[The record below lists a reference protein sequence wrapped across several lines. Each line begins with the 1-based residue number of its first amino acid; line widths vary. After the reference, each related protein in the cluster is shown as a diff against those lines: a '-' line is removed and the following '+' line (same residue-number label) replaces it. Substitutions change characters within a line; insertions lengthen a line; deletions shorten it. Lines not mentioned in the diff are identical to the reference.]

1 MYRYSRS
8 LPNNRR
14 GMPLENVISSMGALF
29 MDEIA
34 KSLGPAFA
42 AGFAVQRTLEILD
55 PLFGKLGDSKKII
68 FSLISLGMGLAI
80 AFGARF
86 QMLHILASNISMRP
100 TFDMLITSLVISG
113 GTEGFNSIM
122 KFLSYKKEEKKID
135 AVAKTPDRPEERQAV
150 RAAASRI

>member
-1 MYRYSRS
+1 
-8 LPNNRR
+8 
-14 GMPLENVISSMGALF
+14 

-68 FSLISLGMGLAI
+68 FSLISLGMGLGI
-80 AFGARF
+80 AFGAQF
-86 QMLHILASNISMRP
+86 QMLHILASNISISMSP
-100 TFDMLITSLVISG
+100 TFDMLITGLVISG

-135 AVAKTPDRPEERQAV
+135 AVAKAPARAEELKTL

>member
-1 MYRYSRS
+1 M
-8 LPNNRR
+8 
-14 GMPLENVISSMGALF
+14 EALF
-29 MDEIA
+29 MDEIT
-34 KSLGPAFA
+34 KSLRPAFV

-55 PLFGKLGDSKKII
+55 PLFVKLGDSKKII
-68 FSLISLGMGLAI
+68 FSLISLGMALAI

-100 TFDMLITSLVISG
+100 TFDMLLTGLVIGG

-135 AVAKTPDRPEERQAV
+135 ALAKSPDRPEERKAL